1 MWVPKSIFITSSYF
15 KTVLSPAFGV
25 KCAAQWFSEQ
35 PVGKAIPASSPFAS
49 IIFLDV
55 DSSVSQILV
64 QVIPGCIYSCIYF
77 LVCLCASADCLKSLH
92 KDSYSSDLDCPSLSP
107 PNLSPFFYKIEVRG
121 NKKIF

>member
-15 KTVLSPAFGV
+15 NTVLSPAFGV
-25 KCAAQWFSEQ
+25 KCAAQWFREQ

-64 QVIPGCIYSCIYF
+64 QVIPGFIYSCMYF
-77 LVCLCASADCLKSLH
+77 LVCLWASADCLKSFQS
-92 KDSYSSDLDCPSLSP
+92 DSYSSAVFSVAPFCDWSVAG
-107 PNLSPFFYKIEVRG
+107 NLVLHQGEISRY
-121 NKKIF
+121 